1 MIGELEN
8 LLLGLENRPGDPGT
22 LPMEIRGVTPDP
34 APATFL
40 FEFNNGPLL
49 VSKGSG
55 FSESRPTTGSFFISL
70 NLAFFQLLILL
81 LSLLMLIN
89 FHGSMLA
96 RNACFLVKVRGS
108 GSPSILMDNLGVL

>member
-49 VSKGSG
+49 VSEGSG

-70 NLAFFQLLILL
+70 SLAFSAANIA

-108 GSPSILMDNLGVL
+108 GSPSILMDNLRVL